1 MVVVAGRPA
10 VVVKVK
16 IFSFFL
22 RRIGVVVVY
31 KRLERSKGAV
41 SQLW

>member
-16 IFSFFL
+16 VFSFFL
-22 RRIGVVVVY
+22 RRISVVVVY
-31 KRLERSKGAV
+31 KRLEKSKGAA
-41 SQLW
+41 SRLW